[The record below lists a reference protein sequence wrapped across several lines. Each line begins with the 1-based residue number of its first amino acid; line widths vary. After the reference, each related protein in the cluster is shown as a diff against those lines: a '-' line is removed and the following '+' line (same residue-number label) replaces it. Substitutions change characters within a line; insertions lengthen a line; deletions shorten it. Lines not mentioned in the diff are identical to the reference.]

1 MTMEQ
6 AIAQGWHGE
15 AWEKLPEHE
24 QQQSL
29 RRAAAALTSLAAFNS
44 GGLLEVSGYTFDPHR
59 KAVWT
64 TADSQPVTLTK
75 KEFDLAYYLA
85 SRAGVCCATK
95 DVLRSVWGLG
105 HLDDPQYLRVCLSSL
120 RPKLSGVEIITR
132 AGVGV
137 EWELKPV

>member
-64 TADSQPVTLTK
+64 TADSLPVTLTK

-85 SRAGVCCATK
+85 SRAGLLCT
-95 DVLRSVWGLG
+95 LRDTLRDVWGAG
-105 HLDDPQYLRVCLSSL
+105 VVDETQYLRVFLHQI
-120 RPKLSGVEIITR
+120 REKLPNAKITSHR
-132 AGVGV
+132 GVGI
-137 EWELKPV
+137 EWERA